1 MILFVTVEIISH
13 FIFEGVLNMEK
24 TFLMVKPDGVQRNL
38 IGEIVSR
45 FEKKGYQLVGAKL
58 MQIPTELAEQH
69 YGEHKERP
77 FFGELV
83 DFITSGPVFAMV
95 WEGENVISTARLMM
109 GATNPKESAP
119 GTIRGDFA
127 VTVGKNIIHG
137 SDSPESAEREIG
149 LFFKQEELVAYSKDA
164 NNWIN

>member
-1 MILFVTVEIISH
+1 
-13 FIFEGVLNMEK
+13 MEK

-38 IGEIVSR
+38 IGEIVTR
-45 FEKKGYQLVGAKL
+45 FEKKGFTLAGAKL
-58 MQIPTELAEQH
+58 MQISDELAQNH

-95 WEGENVISTARLMM
+95 WEGENVIATARTMM
-109 GATNPKESAP
+109 GKTDPADAAL

-127 VTVGKNIIHG
+127 VQVGQNIIHG
-137 SDSPESAEREIG
+137 SDSPESAEREIN
-149 LFFKQEELVAYSKDA
+149 LFFKEEELVSYEKTISK
-164 NNWIN
+164 WV

>member
-1 MILFVTVEIISH
+1 
-13 FIFEGVLNMEK
+13 MER

-45 FEKKGYQLVGAKL
+45 FEKKGFQLVGGKL
-58 MQIPTELAEQH
+58 MTISQELAENH

-95 WEGENVISTARLMM
+95 WEGENVIATARTMM
-109 GATNPKESAP
+109 GATNPKDAAP
-119 GTIRGDFA
+119 GTIRGDYA
-127 VTVGKNIIHG
+127 VQVGMNIIHG
-137 SDSPESAEREIG
+137 SDSPESAVREIG
-149 LFFKQEELVAYSKDA
+149 IFFKEEELNTYDKA
-164 NNWIN
+164 INKWV

>member
-1 MILFVTVEIISH
+1 
-13 FIFEGVLNMEK
+13 MEK

-38 IGEIVSR
+38 IGDIVSR
-45 FEKKGYQLVGAKL
+45 FERKGFQLSGAKL
-58 MQIPTELAEQH
+58 MTISKDLAENH

-95 WEGENVISTARLMM
+95 WEGENVIATAREMM
-109 GATNPKESAP
+109 GKTNPQEAAP
-119 GTIRGDFA
+119 GTIRGDFG
-127 VTVGKNIIHG
+127 VTVGKNVIHG

-149 LFFKQEELVAYSKDA
+149 LFFDESDVLTYSKQDSA
-164 NNWIN
+164 WIY

>member
-1 MILFVTVEIISH
+1 
-13 FIFEGVLNMEK
+13 MER

-38 IGEIVSR
+38 IGEIVGR
-45 FEKKGYQLVGAKL
+45 FESKGFQMVGGKL
-58 MQIPTELAEQH
+58 MTISKELAEQH

-95 WEGENVISTARLMM
+95 WEGENVISTSRLMT
-109 GATNPKESAP
+109 GATNPTESAP

-137 SDSPESAEREIG
+137 SDSTESASREIN
-149 LFFKQEELVAYSKDA
+149 LFFKEEELVTYDKTV

>member
-1 MILFVTVEIISH
+1 
-13 FIFEGVLNMEK
+13 MEK

-38 IGEIVSR
+38 VGEIVQR
-45 FEKKGYQLVGAKL
+45 FEKKGYKLAGAKL
-58 MQIPTELAEQH
+58 MQITDELAAEH

-83 DFITSGPVFAMV
+83 EFITSGPVFAMV
-95 WEGENVISTARLMM
+95 WEGENVIATARNMM
-109 GATNPKESAP
+109 GATNPSDAQP
-119 GTIRGDFA
+119 STIRGDYA

-149 LFFKQEELVAYSKDA
+149 LFFDGKELVSYEKADK
-164 NNWIN
+164 NWIY

>member
-1 MILFVTVEIISH
+1 
-13 FIFEGVLNMEK
+13 MER
-24 TFLMVKPDGVQRNL
+24 TFLMVKPDGIQRNI
-38 IGEIVSR
+38 IGEIVGR
-45 FEKKGYQLVGAKL
+45 FEKKGFHLVGSKL
-58 MQIPTELAEQH
+58 MQITPELASEH

-95 WEGENVISTARLMM
+95 WEGENAISIARLMM

-137 SDSPESAEREIG
+137 SDSAESAIREIG
-149 LFFKQEELVAYSKDA
+149 LFFKNEELVSYTKDA
-164 NNWIN
+164 NNWVN

>member
-1 MILFVTVEIISH
+1 
-13 FIFEGVLNMEK
+13 MEK
-24 TFLMVKPDGVQRNL
+24 TFLMVKPDGVQRQL

-45 FEKKGYQLVGAKL
+45 FEKKGFHLVGAKL
-58 MQIPTELAEQH
+58 MKVSTELAEKH

-83 DFITSGPVFAMV
+83 DFITSSPVFAMV
-95 WEGENVISTARLMM
+95 WEGENVIATARQMM
-109 GATNPKESAP
+109 GSTNPKDAQP
-119 GTIRGDFA
+119 GTIRGDFG

-149 LFFKQEELVAYSKDA
+149 LFFKQEELVEYKKLIND
-164 NNWIN
+164 WIY

>member
-1 MILFVTVEIISH
+1 
-13 FIFEGVLNMEK
+13 MEK

-38 IGEIVSR
+38 IGEIVNR
-45 FEKKGYQLVGAKL
+45 FESKGFTLVGGKL
-58 MQIPTELAEQH
+58 MQISQELAEQH

-83 DFITSGPVFAMV
+83 EFITSGPVFAMV

-109 GATNPKESAP
+109 GATNPKESVP

-137 SDSPESAEREIG
+137 SDSPESAVREIN
-149 LFFKQEELVAYSKDA
+149 LFFKEEELVSYDKAMVS
-164 NNWIN
+164 WIN

>member
-1 MILFVTVEIISH
+1 
-13 FIFEGVLNMEK
+13 MER

-38 IGEIVSR
+38 IGEIVGR

-58 MQIPTELAEQH
+58 MQITPELAGEH

-95 WEGENVISTARLMM
+95 WEGENVIATSRLLV

-137 SDSPESAEREIG
+137 SDSADSAVRDIG
-149 LFFKQEELVAYSKDA
+149 LFFKEEELFSYKKEA
-164 NNWIN
+164 NNWVN

>member
-1 MILFVTVEIISH
+1 
-13 FIFEGVLNMEK
+13 MER

-38 IGEIVSR
+38 IGEIVGR
-45 FEKKGYQLVGAKL
+45 FEKKGFQLVGAKL
-58 MQIPTELAEQH
+58 MQITPELAGEH

-83 DFITSGPVFAMV
+83 EFITSGPVFAMV
-95 WEGENVISTARLMM
+95 WEGENVIATSRLLV

-137 SDSPESAEREIG
+137 SDSADSAVREIG
-149 LFFKQEELVAYSKDA
+149 LFFKEDELASYAKDA
-164 NNWIN
+164 NNWVN

>member
-1 MILFVTVEIISH
+1 
-13 FIFEGVLNMEK
+13 MEK

-45 FEKKGYQLVGAKL
+45 FEKKGFKLAGAKL
-58 MQIPTELAEQH
+58 MQISEELAQNH

-95 WEGENVISTARLMM
+95 WEGENVIATARNMM
-109 GATNPKESAP
+109 GKTNPSDASP
-119 GTIRGDFA
+119 GTIRGDYA
-127 VTVGKNIIHG
+127 VQVGQNIIHG
-137 SDSPESAEREIG
+137 SDSPESAEREIN
-149 LFFKQEELVAYSKDA
+149 LFFNEEELVNYDKTIAK
-164 NNWIN
+164 WV

>member
-1 MILFVTVEIISH
+1 
-13 FIFEGVLNMEK
+13 MEK

-38 IGEIVSR
+38 IGEIVNR
-45 FEKKGYQLVGAKL
+45 FESKGFTLVGGKL
-58 MQIPTELAEQH
+58 MQISQELAEQH

-83 DFITSGPVFAMV
+83 EFITSGPVFAMV

-137 SDSPESAEREIG
+137 SDSPKSAVREIN
-149 LFFKQEELVAYSKDA
+149 LFFKEEELVSYDKAMVS
-164 NNWIN
+164 WIN